1 MIDLKYPVLL
11 VHGISFRD
19 MKHVCYWGR
28 IPKALRAE
36 GVDVYFGEQDSNAT
50 AEDNAEFLAERI
62 KMLCAEHNI
71 EKFNIIAHS
80 KGGLD
85 IRYMLSHLNMADY
98 VASLTTVGTPHNGS
112 YAVDMLMTWHQWF
125 FKSYA
130 KFTDN
135 WLKLFGDKK
144 PNAYKVYRS
153 FMTSSAEVFNR
164 ENPDV
169 PGVYYQSY
177 ATVCKSFIGDPVFL
191 ITYPY
196 VKKHG
201 GDRNDGLV
209 TPRDVKWGN
218 FRGVYEGKSWRGVSH
233 CDVVDMTRL
242 PLAFGKNE
250 GNKIADIRQFY
261 VDIVRDLAEM
271 GF

>member
-28 IPKALRAE
+28 IPSALRKE
-36 GVDVYFGEQDSNAT
+36 GVDVYFGEQDSNGMYA
-50 AEDNAEFLAERI
+50 DNAEFLAERI
-62 KMLCAEHNI
+62 KMLCAENGI

-85 IRYMLSHLNMADY
+85 IRYMLSHLDMAPY
-98 VASLTTVGTPHNGS
+98 VASLTTIGTPHNGS
-112 YAVDMLMTWHQWF
+112 HAVDMLMKWPQFF

-130 KFTDN
+130 KFTDW
-135 WLKLFGDKK
+135 WLHLFGDQK

-153 FMTSSAEVFNR
+153 FMTSEAAQFNMD
-164 ENPDV
+164 NPDV

-177 ATVCKSFIGDPVFL
+177 ATVCKSCIGDPVFL
-191 ITYPY
+191 LTYPY
-196 VKKHG
+196 VKRYG
-201 GDRNDGLV
+201 GEKNDGLV
-209 TPRDVKWGN
+209 TPHDVMWGE

-242 PLAFGKNE
+242 PLSFGKNE
-250 GNKIADIRQFY
+250 GNKIADIREFY
-261 VDIVRDLAEM
+261 VDMVRDLAEK